1 MIRKELYRW
10 LLLIGV
16 LFVGI
21 SCTDDEIVSST
32 EIGKGEALIQAEV
45 SFKPFA
51 QGLEEDSRTPGDAI
65 KEIKNLC
72 VLVYDEAGTALR
84 GSYYY
89 EPGQQASE
97 SQYKITEEQRAD
109 ADADNRKK
117 AEDKTQ
123 HAEFKL
129 KLPYG
134 VYRIYAVANMGNL
147 ADTYKDQINNVE
159 ALKSIS
165 LSWNAS
171 DISANN
177 QMFGYFTVQGAT
189 STTDE
194 KVVINQTSPTLHA
207 WIKRAAS
214 KVTVAFDGNNLN
226 ENVYIYIHSVQIKDI
241 PKTCLLGKDN
251 TPEANSLIANG
262 ETINYRSTTSN
273 DDGLTITKGAP
284 TGGKINSSEEG
295 GVHHEAANALFFYE
309 NMAGTTADKGKWQ
322 DADGDKVIDNPN
334 GNTETDPDYKDGV
347 KTGTYI
353 EVKGY
358 YVNKNSGKASQ
369 GPITYRFMMG
379 KDVDK
384 DCNAERNYHYKLTLM
399 FNKDA
404 NDADWH
410 IVYDVE
416 DPGINVP
423 SPMYISYLHG
433 EKLDIPVVITG
444 GSVTDFKAEIVD
456 NNWEY
461 DGHPYLVTGGNDYN
475 YNGFLTL
482 KDTRNST
489 EVAADNRQS
498 DFEEND
504 SGTYSAS
511 LDQGTNT
518 YTYNVPVY
526 TREVYLGHGFSGN
539 NSYMHKERKA
549 KVKFTATINGKEVS
563 KEVEIIQVKRVINPA
578 GVWRPYNNTDDFRV
592 TLMELNEESAS
603 GDAFEAG
610 VKPYEPTFSDGPWT
624 ASIVQGNDWVRIR
637 SVDGN
642 WGTTDVIGSTGS
654 KIDFY
659 YKPIGTIGI
668 DQTRC
673 GVIKI
678 TYHNNT
684 CVHYVFVSQGDAP
697 VTMGTGTNATRWH
710 TKNVKYKGHEVDN
723 PVHEGSLF
731 RFHNSEYAI
740 IPENNYRTGFGPF
753 ENNFATCTNS
763 TGVFK
768 VLNSS
773 GNIEEKNWPIA
784 DDGYNT
790 YIGSRESEYALRI
803 NFDNS
808 YERYN
813 NGSRGDEF
821 EGIMG
826 NNAKVASVEQ
836 WNALKQM
843 KRYYGVLYGEYA
855 RTTKTNASDMY
866 EYPFDS
872 NGNAVATS
880 DKGMRG
886 MFVWD
891 RDGSKGHLFFPL
903 GAKGHGHRAQFPDW
917 NQSANVVSYREVG
930 TLQYSNMSEKM
941 ARPSN
946 NHRPLLIDLY
956 LAWGAIYW
964 CSNWDSANGDD
975 DYSDSGGST
984 VTQTGGQNAMDINF
998 NTYDFNTYMEH
1009 ATWRNQ
1015 GRIGTWFE
1023 DGYGRD
1029 IQKTV
1034 HDETFTQS
1042 SDACFIRCV
1051 EK

>member
-10 LLLIGV
+10 LLLIGI

-21 SCTDDEIVSST
+21 SCTDDEIFSST
-32 EIGKGEALIQAEV
+32 EIGEGEALVQAEV

-51 QGLEEDSRTPGDAI
+51 QGLKGDSRTPGDAI

-72 VLVYDEAGTALR
+72 VLVYDEAGTILR

-109 ADADNRKK
+109 ADADNGKK

-147 ADTYKDQINNVE
+147 AENDTYKNKISKVE
-159 ALKSIS
+159 DLKSIS
-165 LSWNAS
+165 LGWNANNV
-171 DISANN
+171 SANN
-177 QMFGYFTVQGAT
+177 QMFGCFTVQGVA
-189 STTDE
+189 SATDE
-194 KVVINQTSPTLHA
+194 KVVINQASPTLHA

-251 TPEANSLIANG
+251 TPAANSLIAEG

-284 TGGKINSSEEG
+284 TGGKTNSSEEG
-295 GVHHEAANALFFYE
+295 GVHHEAADALFFYE

-322 DADGDKVIDNPN
+322 DADGDKVIDNPD

-347 KTGTYI
+347 KNGTYI

-369 GPITYRFMMG
+369 GSITYRFMMG

-384 DCNAERNYHYKLTLM
+384 DCDAERNYHYKLTLM

-461 DGHPYLVTGGNDYN
+461 DGHPYIRSGNSGEDYN
-475 YNGFLTL
+475 YNGFLTF
-482 KDTRNST
+482 KDTRNLT
-489 EVAADNRQS
+489 EVTAANRQS
-498 DFEEND
+498 DFENNKSRAFTSSPE
-504 SGTYSAS
+504 
-511 LDQGTNT
+511 QGTNT

-539 NSYMHKERKA
+539 NSYLHKERTAQVRFSA
-549 KVKFTATINGKEVS
+549 KVNGENISKTITV
-563 KEVEIIQVKRVINPA
+563 IQVKRVVNPT
-578 GVWRPYNNTDDFRV
+578 GVWRPYNSTKDFHV
-592 TLMELNEESAS
+592 VLME
-603 GDAFEAG
+603 AG
-610 VKPYEPTFSDGPWT
+610 GERLEPTSFEDHTTGSFYPTISDGPWT
-624 ASIVQGNDWVRIR
+624 ASVIQGEDWVQI
-637 SVDGN
+637 SKDKSSWTN
-642 WGTTDVIGSTGS
+642 QSIKGSTGS

-659 YKPIGTIGI
+659 YKPAGTIAST
-668 DQTRC
+668 QTRC

-697 VTMGTGTNATRWH
+697 VAMGDSRTKWH
-710 TKNVKYKGHEVDN
+710 TKNLEYRGKEVN
-723 PVHEGSLF
+723 TPLHEGSMF
-731 RFHNSEYAI
+731 RYGNTYTAI
-740 IPENNYRTGFGPF
+740 LAD
-753 ENNFATCTNS
+753 NNFRSKYAPFVRTHLKGDSN
-763 TGVFK
+763 TGDLWVREG
-768 VLNSS
+768 SS
-773 GNIEEKNWPIA
+773 LYLDGREWP
-784 DDGYNT
+784 
-790 YIGSRESEYALRI
+790 RENEAGFSLRI
-803 NFDNS
+803 MRDGGTVGTNTAFKPGVS
-808 YERYN
+808 
-813 NGSRGDEF
+813 
-821 EGIMG
+821 
-826 NNAKVASVEQ
+826 NAKVATYTQ
-836 WNALKQM
+836 WNELKDM
-843 KRYYGVLYGEYA
+843 SRYYGVLYGDDSQE
-855 RTTKTNASDMY
+855 TKTQFTDAY
-866 EYPFDS
+866 QFPFNGTVTSYNS
-872 NGNAVATS
+872 NGYGGN
-880 DKGMRG
+880 DKGMLG

-891 RDGSKGHLFFPL
+891 NNTVGGGSGNGGHIFLPI
-903 GAKGHGHRAQFPDW
+903 GATGHGHRAQYTDW
-917 NQSANVVSYREVG
+917 ESGDDPLTGVSFTSYSYIGVLKYG
-930 TLQYSNMSEKM
+930 TSSILMNEESNI
-941 ARPSN
+941 
-946 NHRPLLIDLY
+946 HRPLLWDLFY
-956 LAWGAIYW
+956 SWGAIYW
-964 CSNWDSANGDD
+964 CGDWKGNG
-975 DYSDSGGST
+975 T
-984 VTQTGGQNAMDINF
+984 TQPDNDNPKSPGTGQNAVDINF
-998 NTYDFNTYMEH
+998 HTYDFNTYCEL
-1009 ATWRNQ
+1009 ATWR
-1015 GRIGTWFE
+1015 R
-1023 DGYGRD
+1023 
-1029 IQKTV
+1029 KTT
-1034 HDETFTQS
+1034 DTSASEYYTQA
-1042 SDACFIRCV
+1042 SDACFIRLV
-1051 EK
+1051 EQ